1 MPQLPISMSA
11 ARAEKLFNISIVDAP
26 QPKLSVAEVNAQKA
40 RPWWARR
47 LRWGWR
53 KNLAA
58 LALPAPKD
66 WPS

>member
-1 MPQLPISMSA
+1 MTA
-11 ARAEKLFNISIVDAP
+11 AQAEKMFNIRIADSP
-26 QPKLSVAEVNAQKA
+26 MPKLSIAEVSAQTR
-40 RPWWARR
+40 RPWWSRR
-47 LRWGWR
+47 LRWEWR